1 MTPATISLTRAT
13 PADATLLDN
22 LWQFYELEA
31 SFWSGED
38 IDANGRFST
47 LSGFLGRLGDPDA
60 FDWAYLI
67 RQQGEVAGLLLVGH
81 QNLRDGTIQRTIL
94 EFGDLYVLPKYRHQG
109 IATEVIRQTILASD
123 HPWLVCVFRDDQ
135 RALDFWHRA
144 FQRLPF
150 STVRQ
155 VVPPDVPEFVEFVVN
170 DVALPVET

>member
-1 MTPATISLTRAT
+1 MTPTPITLTRVT

-22 LWQFYELEA
+22 LWQFYELES

-38 IDANGRFST
+38 IDAKGRFNS

-67 RQQGEVAGLLLVGH
+67 HQKGAAAGLLLVGH

-94 EFGDLYVLPKYRHQG
+94 EFGDLYVLPKYRNQG
-109 IATEVIRQTILASD
+109 IATEVIRQTILATV
-123 HPWLVCVFRDDQ
+123 HPWLVCVFRDDL
-135 RALDFWHRA
+135 RALAFWDRA
-144 FQRLPF
+144 FKRLPF
-150 STVRQ
+150 SSVRE

-170 DVALPVET
+170 DAALPPPV